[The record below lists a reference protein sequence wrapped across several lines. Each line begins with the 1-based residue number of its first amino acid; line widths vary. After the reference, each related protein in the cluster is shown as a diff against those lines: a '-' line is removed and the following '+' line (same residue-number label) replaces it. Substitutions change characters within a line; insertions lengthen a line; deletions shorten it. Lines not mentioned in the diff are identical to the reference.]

1 MVDRAHRVRLRD
13 DFTRIRQE
21 GRRLADPLLRLQWAP
36 NTLPITRFGF
46 IVSKRVATRAHER
59 NLVRRRLRE
68 LARAELGT
76 LAGGYD
82 VIINAQPAARA
93 AGYQDL
99 GVAVRRLLQRAKLRP
114 TGAGDGSAG
123 P

>member
-1 MVDRAHRVRLRD
+1 MRQRD
-13 DFTRIRQE
+13 DFARIRKV

-46 IVSKRVATRAHER
+46 VVSKRVATRAHER

-68 LARAELGT
+68 LARAELGK
-76 LAGGYD
+76 LSGGYD

-93 AGYQDL
+93 AGYQEL
-99 GVAVRRLLQRAKLRP
+99 AVAVRHLLQRAKLRP
-114 TGAGDGSAG
+114 AGAGNDSPG